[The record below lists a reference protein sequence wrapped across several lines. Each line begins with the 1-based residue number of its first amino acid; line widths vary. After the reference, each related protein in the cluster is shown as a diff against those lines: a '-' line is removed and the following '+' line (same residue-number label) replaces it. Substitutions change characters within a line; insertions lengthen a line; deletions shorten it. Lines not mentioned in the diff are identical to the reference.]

1 MNRRWEPWLLVGPG
15 LALYAVFGFLP
26 IIMAGFGSVYEVG
39 FYGRGWLGFSAFEEV
54 FSSARFWVACWVT
67 VKFTAIL
74 LPIGLFLTVS
84 ISVVLSWAGD
94 KLQSLA
100 RLAFFVPTVT
110 SAMMISLA
118 WRWIVLPGGPL
129 NRLVGRDIL
138 WIGSNPWAF
147 WTITAMV
154 VSVSVGGSLLYVMAA
169 FLSVDQEVYE
179 AARLDGANRVQE
191 AWYITIPVVMPII
204 VFLTVGRLSGLLQIW
219 QFPYAMTGGGP
230 NYSTT
235 TIMLLIYQEGIGA
248 GRLSHASVMSLFL
261 LLTVVALTAAYRAL
275 SGRKILF

>member
-15 LALYAVFGFLP
+15 LAFYAVFGFLP
-26 IIMAGFGSVYEVG
+26 ILVAGFGSVYEVG
-39 FYGRGWLGFSAFEEV
+39 FYGRGWLGFDAFADV
-54 FSSARFWVACWVT
+54 LTSARFWEACWIT

-84 ISVVLSWAGD
+84 ISIVLSWAGD

-100 RLAFFVPTVT
+100 RLAFFVPTAT
-110 SAMMISLA
+110 SAMMISIA

-129 NRLVGRDIL
+129 DRLVGGDVL

-147 WTITAMV
+147 WTICLMV

-169 FLSVDQEVYE
+169 FLSIDQAVYD
-179 AARLDGANRVQE
+179 AAKLDGCSRVQE
-191 AWYITIPVVMPII
+191 AWYITVPLVMPVI

-230 NYSTT
+230 NYATT

-261 LLTVVALTAAYRAL
+261 MVLVVGILVTYRVL